1 MTTSIVHLLPQRG
14 FLFAPKEVDNSF
26 CSLRR
31 VEGVAVEIVSDL
43 CIDLFQLQITHKPQ
57 QTGQRKWGDNGNSV
71 GLQSD
76 FACFLKVHFANVILP
91 TPTSTLPGGLD
102 DGWFWQGDDSV
113 WENAVCIIPEHLSRH
128 FRIYFYNTADS
139 VVQFQRCL
147 LFCDKLKRSGLL
159 YKRSARFVCHQQL
172 LCQLSPIDKVSGRCM
187 LGADILLYKVMS
199 ACMKSMLVFLLL
211 FFAFLC
217 PPFWINK
224 SSTIFNDDADLTA
237 VNILL
242 NWFAFMQLLLQSMLA
257 VRFGVWK
264 AASRIF
270 IDSFTTTHC
279 YNDAVLIDFVE
290 RIGKN
295 ATCLKAESKSI
306 LFQCWIARYSRGCVK
321 RQMVRNGEKRRELDG
336 G

>member
-1 MTTSIVHLLPQRG
+1 
-14 FLFAPKEVDNSF
+14 
-26 CSLRR
+26 LRR

-57 QTGQRKWGDNGNSV
+57 T
-71 GLQSD
+71 
-76 FACFLKVHFANVILP
+76 
-91 TPTSTLPGGLD
+91 GGLD

-187 LGADILLYKVMS
+187 LGADILLYEVMS

-237 VNILL
+237 GSVEFCSCLIRLASSLFSDEIFTYASKQASTILFLMSCEAILISNMYYYQKFQEGNLQAEQYLLKFATENHTTMIHGLALTLISIKFILLNILL

-270 IDSFTTTHC
+270 IDSFFI
-279 YNDAVLIDFVE
+279 YLFVSVV
-290 RIGKN
+290 II
-295 ATCLKAESKSI
+295 SI
-306 LFQCWIARYSRGCVK
+306 VEL
-321 RQMVRNGEKRRELDG
+321 MVMLDIVG
-336 G
+336 FWFLDH

>member
-1 MTTSIVHLLPQRG
+1 MNRRGLIISSVIGAKKVLTLICIHPLG

-76 FACFLKVHFANVILP
+76 FACFLKLYSLL
-91 TPTSTLPGGLD
+91 TRQTGGLD

-187 LGADILLYKVMS
+187 LGADILLYEVMS

-237 VNILL
+237 GLSVCLSACVEAILISNMYYYQKFQEGNL
-242 NWFAFMQLLLQSMLA
+242 QAEQYLLKFATENVVIISIVELMVMLDIVGFWF
-257 VRFGVWK
+257 
-264 AASRIF
+264 
-270 IDSFTTTHC
+270 
-279 YNDAVLIDFVE
+279 
-290 RIGKN
+290 
-295 ATCLKAESKSI
+295 
-306 LFQCWIARYSRGCVK
+306 
-321 RQMVRNGEKRRELDG
+321 LDH
-336 G
+336 